1 MPAARE
7 PAARGG
13 DQAAGRAVGRH
24 EEARGDRA
32 GDRGEAQV
40 SAVRRADLGARSGE
54 RRRDRRV
61 DRAAARRAGRDERGG
76 VARRARLVPGG
87 GPGGAVVAGED
98 PRGGDRGGDPRFAR
112 LGGAAVPRARPRNE
126 PDPGRG
132 EPGTTWSLATRKR
145 WASGRSWW
153 RASSA

>member
-1 MPAARE
+1 MSAARE
-7 PAARGG
+7 PRSGRGG
-13 DQAAGRAVGRH
+13 QAAGGAVGRD

-40 SAVRRADLGARSGE
+40 SPVRRADLGARPGE
-54 RRRDRRV
+54 RRRDRRA
-61 DRAAARRAGRDERGG
+61 DRATARRAGRDERGG

-98 PRGGDRGGDPRFAR
+98 PRRGDRRGDPRLAR
-112 LGGAAVPRARPRNE
+112 HGGAAVPRARPRNE

-132 EPGTTWSLATRKR
+132 EPGPTWSLATRKR
-145 WASGRSWW
+145 WASG
-153 RASSA
+153 SSS